1 MRTEFVK
8 TYRYRLM
15 LTPKQLAQLREFA
28 GCCRYV
34 YNRAVAELHVDDAPE
49 RVSYSALCK
58 WLTELKHSTEV
69 LWLSNAP
76 SQSLQQALKDL
87 TQSCRK
93 VVDERRRGREAH
105 VRFRSRFDGLGSVRF
120 PQNIRLAEVWGT
132 SKLRTF
138 VVLPK
143 LGAVEYRR
151 SRTIP
156 KGAAITQA
164 TVREEC
170 GRWYVSLVVRET
182 PEVPDMSGD
191 TSMAGLD
198 LGVRHFAVSYDG
210 ADSVF
215 YDIPAPVKK
224 KLRRLDRHIRRLQSI
239 RSAKMERKAFGSAYR
254 KLCMRIRKL
263 WLKVRRIRLDFL
275 HKLTSRIA
283 ESQRHAAV
291 EALEIRR
298 ITRFEGARKRDLN
311 RSILEQGWYLFRT
324 LLRYKL
330 ERRGRCL
337 IEVNPAFTS
346 VTCPICGDRSKSNR
360 DGERFHCTVCGHEDH
375 ADANASRNIWA
386 AGQAVLRGTIP
397 APAGLFLL

>member
-1 MRTEFVK
+1 MRTEFIT
-8 TYRYRLM
+8 TYRYRL
-15 LTPKQLAQLREFA
+15 LPTQEQLAQLRQFA

-34 YNRAVAELHVDDAPE
+34 YNRAAAELHVDDAPE
-49 RVSYSALCK
+49 RVSYSAFYK

-69 LWLSNAP
+69 PWLANAP

-93 VVDERRRGREAH
+93 VTDERHRGREAH
-105 VRFRSRFDGLGSVRF
+105 VRFRSRFDGLGSIRF
-120 PQNIRLAEVWGT
+120 PQSVKLAEAWGT
-132 SKLRTF
+132 SKPRAF

-156 KGAAITQA
+156 GDAAVVQA
-164 TVREEC
+164 TVREEY
-170 GRWYVSLVVRET
+170 GKWYVSLVVYET

-224 KLRRLDRHIRRLQSI
+224 KLHRLDGRIRRLQSI
-239 RSAKMERKAFGSAYR
+239 RSAKMERRAFGSAYR
-254 KLCMRIRKL
+254 KLCMRICRL
-263 WLKVRRIRLDFL
+263 WLKVRRIRLDFI
-275 HKLTSRIA
+275 HKLTSHMA

-291 EALEIRR
+291 EALEVRR
-298 ITRFEGARKRDLN
+298 MTRFDGARRRDLN

-330 ERRGRCL
+330 ERRGRRL
-337 IEVNPAFTS
+337 VEVNPAFTS
-346 VTCPICGDRSKSNR
+346 VTCFACGANSKSNR
-360 DGERFHCTVCGHEDH
+360 DGERFRCISCGHEDH
-375 ADANASRNIWA
+375 ADANASKNIWA
-386 AGQAVLRGTIP
+386 AGQAVLRGTIL
-397 APAGLFLL
+397 APAGF